1 MGSGMLMNYAFHHNV
16 VTFVKQRIVILNK
29 KLTLLVGSKLIL
41 MFVSNT
47 PLLGDSDDNVNEKAI
62 I

>member
-1 MGSGMLMNYAFHHNV
+1 MNYAFHHNV
-16 VTFVKQRIVILNK
+16 VTFLKQRIVILNK